1 LLPLAADVNV
11 PVLLIHGD
19 SHRHRMDRP
28 FDFNGQPL
36 QHVFRLEV
44 PGASDVQAC
53 LVSVD
58 LSQNPPFAVRL
69 IEPAS
74 TP

>member
-1 LLPLAADVNV
+1 LPLAAAIDL

-28 FDFNGQPL
+28 FRVNGQPL
-36 QHVFRLEV
+36 QNVFRLEV
-44 PGASDVQAC
+44 PGGGDVRAC

-58 LSQNPPFAVRL
+58 WTQNPPFGVRL
-69 IEPAS
+69 IEPGS

>member
-1 LLPLAADVNV
+1 LPLAAASEL

-19 SHRHRMDRP
+19 SHRHRLDRP
-28 FDFNGQPL
+28 FRVNGQSL
-36 QHVFRLEV
+36 QNLYRLEV
-44 PGASDVQAC
+44 PGGSDVRAC

-58 LSQNPPFAVRL
+58 LTQNPPFGVRL
-69 IEPAS
+69 IEPGS